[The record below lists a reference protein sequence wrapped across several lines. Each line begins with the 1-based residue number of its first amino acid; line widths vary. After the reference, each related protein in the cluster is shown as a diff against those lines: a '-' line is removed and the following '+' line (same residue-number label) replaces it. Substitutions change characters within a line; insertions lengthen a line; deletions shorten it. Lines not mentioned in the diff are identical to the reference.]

1 MLWISNGPGVP
12 DRPIRSRE
20 PSLASPSTERQ
31 AHRVSGGA
39 PAPTR
44 KFVLGVTGNIAS
56 GKSTVVHRL
65 VDHGAIAFDAD
76 LVYRELVGPG
86 QPLLATLADHF
97 GDHIIAPDGSL
108 DRPALGEIV
117 FSDPARLAELDAL
130 THPAVIA
137 EIDRRVAAI
146 EAGVVVID
154 AVKLV
159 ESGHADHCDSVWVV
173 TTDTEAQVH
182 RLAKR
187 NRLSLL
193 EARRRV
199 EAQPPMAAK
208 LVRADRVIDNSGEI
222 EDTMAQVDAGW
233 REIVRQMTGHAG

>member
-1 MLWISNGPGVP
+1 MPRTSPPAEGRTHRNRDDASGPK
-12 DRPIRSRE
+12 
-20 PSLASPSTERQ
+20 
-31 AHRVSGGA
+31 
-39 PAPTR
+39 R

-56 GKSTVVHRL
+56 GKSTVVKRL
-65 VDHGAIAFDAD
+65 VEHGAIAFDAD

-86 QPLLATLADHF
+86 QPLLTKLADHF
-97 GDHIIAPDGSL
+97 GESIIAPDGSL
-108 DRPALGEIV
+108 DRPALGKIV
-117 FSDPARLAELDAL
+117 FSDPAKLAELDAL

-146 EAGVVVID
+146 DDGVVVID
-154 AVKLV
+154 AVKLI

-173 TTDTEAQVH
+173 TSTTEAQVT
-182 RLAKR
+182 RLMKR

-199 EAQPPMAAK
+199 EAQPPLEAK
-208 LVRADRVIDNSGEI
+208 LARADRVIDNSGKI

-233 REIVRQMTGHAG
+233 RAIERCVTRRAG